1 MRLGRL
7 GLVHPD
13 RRAGRVG
20 YRLRDEGDAE
30 PGVDQFADAAGRC
43 VFRTD
48 VGTKPGAVCRVANT
62 YVSVAALAV
71 VELCFIVSPRV
82 PPLDRRRRRRGAR
95 PRGRR

>member
-13 RRAGRVG
+13 RRPGRVG

-30 PGVDQFADAAGRC
+30 PGVDQFADAAGGC
-43 VFRTD
+43 VFRTGRRD
-48 VGTKPGAVCRVANT
+48 KPGAVCRVANT